1 MRLIATRRAT
11 SLLKPRVSIDSQ
23 YTIRGELVMVCAYAK
38 QDGRGNL
45 RVAKTPPLQSGV
57 CGEIVA
63 GMTHRPSFTP
73 TWYQRERRMARKGS
87 IVYKRPLLRVKRF

>member
-57 CGEIVA
+57 CGDIVA
-63 GMTHRPSFTP
+63 FRIALQMPTMASSMRIPCHPWRRAVFT
-73 TWYQRERRMARKGS
+73 TTRHA
-87 IVYKRPLLRVKRF
+87 